1 MILVVIKHLKN
12 YLEMFIKK
20 KKTIND
26 AEIKQNEFNSIIDA
40 FDNYLPRSQKYIE
53 AKNSLLNN
61 VKNFYNGREKFF

>member
-1 MILVVIKHLKN
+1 M
-12 YLEMFIKK
+12 
-20 KKTIND
+20 TIND

-40 FDNYLPRSQKYIE
+40 FDNYLPKSQKYIE